1 MADET
6 ATQAPHVLKAILSV
20 MKELGEEGI
29 GKERRNKEQGFNF
42 RGVEDIINALTPLLV
57 KHSLVII
64 PRFKSHHTTDRLSKH
79 GGYLNDVIVSGEF
92 DFMSAIDGSM
102 VTGSTYGQGMDS
114 ADKATNKAMSGA
126 FKYLSIF
133 GFCIPTFGV
142 IDDTDNEHPEVKGKE
157 KDAVKTDAPAKPDKP
172 ARNKRSPESP
182 EPTRGNDPP
191 ADDEGGPP
199 PTDQRQLLPDD
210 ERSTAPAEE
219 SHTPIPD
226 GEEDQPMN
234 WRVENVW
241 PVLMADVREAKG
253 ELFLKLCF
261 QRAYKWAKALP
272 HEQVSRNLLA
282 GVTESYNQRKKDLKI
297 G

>member
-1 MADET
+1 MAEEK
-6 ATQAPHVLKAILSV
+6 APHVLTAILAV

-29 GKERRNKEQGFNF
+29 GKDRRNKDQGFNF
-42 RGVEDIINALTPLLV
+42 RGVEDVMNALTPLLV

-64 PRFKSHHTTDRLSKH
+64 PRFKTHSSTDRLSKN
-79 GGYLNDVIVSGEF
+79 GGYLNDVVVSAEF

-126 FKYLSIF
+126 FKYLSFF

-142 IDDTDNEHPEVKGKE
+142 IDDTDNEHPEVRGKE
-157 KDAVKTDAPAKPDKP
+157 KDAKTDAKTDTPAGDAGPK
-172 ARNKRSPESP
+172 RNKRSPESP
-182 EPTRGNDPP
+182 EPRGGNAPP
-191 ADDEGGPP
+191 ADDEPP
-199 PTDQRQLLPDD
+199 PPADLLDAP
-210 ERSTAPAEE
+210 PAEGKPSARPE
-219 SHTPIPD
+219 EQTHTQIPD
-226 GEEDQPMN
+226 GEDEQPLN

-241 PVLMADVREAKG
+241 PVLIADVREAKG

-272 HEQVSRNLLA
+272 NEQVSRNLLA
-282 GVTESYNQRKKDLKI
+282 GVTEIYNKRKKDI
-297 G
+297 GIG